1 MLRILKDTKIDFL
14 RMRKGAF
21 IISGIMILGGLFSIY
36 QIMSGKANTGIDFS
50 GGTMLYLRLDSELPV
65 SEIRRAL
72 RPIGFE
78 DATIQRVRGE
88 ESPRFMVR
96 TRNKQFKTGEVA
108 DNLLSTLRK
117 ELPRSKITLEG
128 SEEIGPAVSRKLQR
142 DAGRSVLIAIVFI
155 IIYITIRFDF
165 KFGVAAA
172 LATLHD
178 GLAVL
183 AVTQFSGIE
192 FNLLIITAVLTV
204 LGYSLTDTVVVYDR
218 IRENLRRYRDDDM
231 PKIINRSINE
241 VLSRTIITSLTTM
254 LVVVCLLVLGGAI
267 LYGFAFALLVGVII
281 GSYSSI
287 FVASPIIVEWERWT
301 SGR

>member
-1 MLRILKDTKIDFL
+1 
-14 RMRKGAF
+14 MRKGAF